1 MSRIL
6 RATGAALAVTLA
18 LAATAQPANASIPP
32 PATAFPVGAMALGTY
47 LLGYGFCTALAF
59 GKQTAAGIIGPAARM
74 EAAKDCLIPPLGIA
88 KYAKMRP

>member
-1 MSRIL
+1 
-6 RATGAALAVTLA
+6 
-18 LAATAQPANASIPP
+18 
-32 PATAFPVGAMALGTY
+32 MALGTY

-74 EAAKDCLIPPLGIA
+74 KAAKGFLIPPLGIA